1 MALIA
6 RAETHLEPAESK
18 KTRPEK
24 DALLSWLKVLVGD
37 APRGLVELRAGGVT
51 RHNSTARHTESSI
64 FASDEPGL
72 KKLAAEAREL
82 SRRCEAVWTTLNP
95 IASKHVVGSGS
106 ASDHWISSRRWFLV
120 DCDPVRPAGTSSTD
134 AEKAA
139 ALARA
144 KQVRDYLRSEGWPDP
159 VLADSGN
166 GYHLL
171 YRIDLPADDVFERRD
186 GNTVKLSN
194 GPTTEVIR
202 KTLQHLADRFDDD
215 QVKVDR
221 SVYNA
226 SRVCKLYG
234 TWTRKGEDSPD
245 RPHRLSALVEVP
257 SKLQAVGIEWF
268 VHLANQVDTKKA
280 PGTNGNGK
288 PRKRGLVARD
298 LGDDPVTAYSNAALV
313 EELNKLASAGE
324 GHRNHQLFKSAAAL
338 YQLVA
343 AGSLDEHDVRSGL
356 EATAR
361 QIGLGDDE
369 ARKTIDSARRA
380 GSATPRDLTSVGKKT
395 EKAVVVTDPET
406 GRTDPADDPHR
417 LAAAFL
423 KTCHRHADGPTLRWW
438 NEEWH
443 AWDGRW
449 RATSDRELNG
459 RLASFC
465 KEEFARLG
473 LDKAVG
479 TRLIGNV
486 SLALRGMVLIP
497 LATVPEQ
504 PAWIDGDGPDPSECL
519 PTQSGIVHLPT
530 LLAEGPNHPEAVLPA
545 TPRFFSPNLLSY
557 AFDPNPPRP
566 DAWLSFLNGLWPDDP
581 ESIRAL
587 QQWFGYLITA
597 DTSRQKIL
605 LLIGPRRSG
614 KGTITRTLRALV
626 GEANVAAPTLGTL
639 ATQFGCQSLIG
650 KTLAVVPESRLSG
663 RSDSQAIV
671 ERLLSISG
679 EDPQTIDR
687 KHLTAWTGVLRS
699 RFVLLGNELPR
710 LGDYSG
716 ALPSRMIVL
725 KMTESFLGREDRHLG
740 DKILAELPG
749 ILVWAIAGW
758 HDLRQS
764 GTFLQPA
771 TGRELLD
778 EFETLTNPIGAFLAE
793 SCTLDPSLRTPV
805 PRLYDAWKAWCET
818 NGRDHPGD
826 VQGFCRS
833 LRAAISTLQVT
844 QPRVNGGRV
853 RMLVGIGLNQGE
865 NDAF

>member
-6 RAETHLEPAESK
+6 RADATEREAESK

-24 DALLSWLKVLVGD
+24 NAILRWLNVLVGD
-37 APRGLVELRAGGVT
+37 EPKGMIELRAAGVT
-51 RHNSTARHTESSI
+51 RHNSTARHTESSV
-64 FASDEPGL
+64 FATDEPGL

-95 IASKHVVGSGS
+95 IAHKHVVGAGS
-106 ASDHWISSRRWFLV
+106 AADHWISSRRWFLI
-120 DCDPVRPAGTSSTD
+120 DCDPVRPAGTSSTG

-139 ALARA
+139 ALVRA

-171 YRIDLPADDVFERRD
+171 YRVDLPADDTFERRD
-186 GNTVKLSN
+186 STVVKLAN
-194 GPTTEVIR
+194 GPTTELLR
-202 KTLQHLADRFDDD
+202 KTLVHLAEQFDDD
-215 QVKVDR
+215 QVEIDR

-234 TWTRKGEDSPD
+234 TWARKGEDTPE

-257 SKLQAVGIEWF
+257 SKLQAVGVEWF
-268 VHLANQVDTKKA
+268 AYLAGQIKA
-280 PGTNGNGK
+280 PSTNGK
-288 PRKRGLVARD
+288 PKIRPKKKGLIARD
-298 LGDDPVTAYSNAALV
+298 LGDDPVEAYCQTALQ
-313 EELNKLASAGE
+313 EELARLSSAPVGQ
-324 GHRNHQLFKSAAAL
+324 RNHQLFKSTAAL

-343 AGSLDEHDVRSGL
+343 AGTLDDHDVRSSL
-356 EATAR
+356 EQTAR

-369 ARKTIDSARRA
+369 TRKTIDSARKA
-380 GSATPRDLTSVGKKT
+380 GTATPRDLTEVGKGKKAEKT
-395 EKAVVVTDPET
+395 VTITDPET
-406 GRTDPADDPHR
+406 GIADPVDDPHR

-423 KTCHRHADGPTLRWW
+423 KACHLHADGPTLRWW
-438 NEEWH
+438 NDEWH
-443 AWDGRW
+443 TWNGRW
-449 RATSDRELNG
+449 KPTSDRELNG
-459 RLASFC
+459 RLATFC
-465 KEEFARLG
+465 KEEFGRLG
-473 LDKAVG
+473 ISKGVG

-486 SLALRGMVLIP
+486 SLALRGMALIP

-530 LLAEGPNHPEAVLPA
+530 LLESGPDHPDAVRAA
-545 TPRFFSPNLLSY
+545 TPRFFSPNLLRY
-557 AFDPNPPRP
+557 RFEANPPRP
-566 DAWLSFLNGLWPDDP
+566 DTWLEFLRGLWPDDP
-581 ESIRAL
+581 ESIRSL
-587 QQWFGYLITA
+587 QQWFGYLITS
-597 DTSRQKIL
+597 DTSQQKIL

-687 KHLTAWTGVLRS
+687 KHLTAWTGTLRS

-725 KMTESFLGREDRHLG
+725 KMTESFLGREDKELG
-740 DKILAELPG
+740 NRILDELPG
-749 ILVWAIAGW
+749 ILIWAIAGW

-771 TGRELLD
+771 SGRELLD
-778 EFETLTNPIGAFLAE
+778 EFESLTNPIGAFLAE
-793 SCTLDPSLRTPV
+793 RCLIDPSLRTPV
-805 PRLYDAWKAWCET
+805 KTIYSDWKEWCEA

-833 LRAAISTLQVT
+833 LRAAVSTLEIT
-844 QPRVNGGRV
+844 RPRVGGSRE
-853 RMLVGIGLNQGE
+853 RQLVGISLIGGE
-865 NDAF
+865 DAF